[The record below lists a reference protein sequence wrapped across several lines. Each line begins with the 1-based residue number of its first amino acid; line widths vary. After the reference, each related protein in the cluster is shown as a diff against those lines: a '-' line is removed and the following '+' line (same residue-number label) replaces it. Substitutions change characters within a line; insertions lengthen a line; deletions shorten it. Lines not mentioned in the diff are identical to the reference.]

1 MPLNDD
7 CCAFYS
13 RVVGG
18 CWCDD
23 VVVKT
28 DFVALEERV
37 VDTVTVDKP
46 LKD

>member
-1 MPLNDD
+1 MMIVVHFTAGW
-7 CCAFYS
+7 C
-13 RVVGG
+13 VGVGG
-18 CWCDD
+18 DD